1 MFLRVDAP
9 QLIELPPVDRNF
21 LGFQFGVGFVVA
33 ANSAVINLNNPS
45 LPTCAF
51 IFVACIPGWL
61 HFNMCQ
67 IATQTS
73 GAIHMFVTLI
83 LK

>member
-9 QLIELPPVDRNF
+9 QLIQLPPVDRNL
-21 LGFQFGVGFVVA
+21 LGFQFGVGFVVV

-61 HFNMCQ
+61 RFNMCQ

-73 GAIHMFVTLI
+73 GAIHIFVTLI